1 MGDKGEFAELKNLKQ
16 IYRKEEIQQNTF
28 HLHRKSKRKV
38 FLVLVVI
45 PLGFE
50 PKTHAL
56 EGRCS
61 NPTEL
66 RNHFVFAVQSYRFIF
81 MLQSVTANNG
91 CEMLQGR
98 KIRKIRSPFRGRNL
112 LD

>member
-1 MGDKGEFAELKNLKQ
+1 MPSIQEKEAHQELLTNLFSM
-16 IYRKEEIQQNTF
+16 IF
-28 HLHRKSKRKV
+28 
-38 FLVLVVI
+38 VI

-91 CEMLQGR
+91 CEMLRGR